1 MKNAKL
7 RNSRIFNFEFSILNF
22 RLPKAGGFTLIE
34 LLLAFAILSVI
45 LATLYS
51 TFFLSHKALDGIDS
65 SLLKL
70 QECRATLDVMRR
82 EVDSIHSLLK
92 VDDRDIYGRQTSR
105 LVFTA
110 FSSLRPGLSMISYF
124 IEEKDGKLILLKEI
138 DSAYMSDNKAESVE
152 IIEDV
157 EAFMVEVKYND
168 KWVKTWDSFIT
179 HSIPQ
184 EIRITLTTK
193 LKNKT
198 VSLFETVRPKIGRS
212 I

>member
-1 MKNAKL
+1 M
-7 RNSRIFNFEFSILNF
+7 
-22 RLPKAGGFTLIE
+22 GGFTLIE

-138 DSAYMSDNKAESVE
+138 NSAYMSDNKAESVE

-198 VSLFETVRPKIGRS
+198 VLLFETVRPKIGRT

>member
-1 MKNAKL
+1 MKNSKL
-7 RNSRIFNFEFSILNF
+7 RNSRIFNFKSLILNF
-22 RLPKAGGFTLIE
+22 RLPKVGGFTLIE

-138 DSAYMSDNKAESVE
+138 NSAYMSDNKAESVE

-198 VSLFETVRPKIGRS
+198 VLLFETVRPKIGRT

>member
-7 RNSRIFNFEFSILNF
+7 RNFRIFNFEFSILNF

-138 DSAYMSDNKAESVE
+138 NSAYMSDNKAESVE